1 MTGIVEEISLI
12 FLEEVRVRGEV
23 LNIRLGM
30 NLNEIYTPP
39 HAHKLRIGFRDEPIN
54 GNNESPTEI
63 LRT

>member
-30 NLNEIYTPP
+30 NLNEIYPP
-39 HAHKLRIGFRDEPIN
+39 PPKPTSL
-54 GNNESPTEI
+54 ESDSEMN
-63 LRT
+63 L